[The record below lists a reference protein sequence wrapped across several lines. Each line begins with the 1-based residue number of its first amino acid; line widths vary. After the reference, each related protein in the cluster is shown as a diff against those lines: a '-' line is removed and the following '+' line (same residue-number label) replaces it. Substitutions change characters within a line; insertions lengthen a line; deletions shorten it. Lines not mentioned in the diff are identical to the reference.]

1 MIRWSVVRNW
11 CNDALSIV
19 YPRVCEVCGR
29 SLMRYESVLCRHCL
43 DSLPRTQ
50 IHGDDFNLIHER
62 LAGKVPIERA
72 GAYFYYYRESPYAQL
87 IHKAKYNS
95 RPRIAKLLGLEYTYE
110 ISQSGFFKGIDL
122 MLPVPLHWWKHI
134 QRGYNQSEAIA
145 QGIEKAT
152 GIPIGD
158 NLVARRG
165 HSSQT
170 AKGAYSRWKNTED
183 VFAVRNADELAGKH
197 VLVVDDV
204 ITTGATLLRCC
215 EAIHKASPTTR
226 ISVLTLAAARD

>member
-1 MIRWSVVRNW
+1 MISWSEVCDW

-29 SLMRYESVLCRHCL
+29 SLVRYESELCRHCI
-43 DSLPRTQ
+43 DGLPRTQ
-50 IHGDDFNLIHER
+50 IHDDDFNLMHER
-62 LAGKVPIERA
+62 LAGKVLIERA

-95 RPRIAKLLGLEYTYE
+95 RPRIATMLGLEYTYE
-110 ISQSGFFKGIDL
+110 IRQSGFFNGIDL
-122 MLPVPLHWWKHI
+122 MIPVPLHWWKQI
-134 QRGYNQSEAIA
+134 KRGYNQSEAIA
-145 QGIEKAT
+145 FGISKGT
-152 GIPIGD
+152 GIPIGN

-170 AKGAYSRWKNTED
+170 AKGAYGRWKNTED
-183 VFAVRNADELAGKH
+183 VFEVINAEELIGKH

-226 ISVLTLAAARD
+226 VSVLTLAAARD